1 MKCFSIEPRTR
12 KDDKGYGFLSF
23 GRNLRNKY
31 GKKLLETATK
41 TGLDVLK
48 TTSKKVVH
56 KTAEATRELIENKIS
71 DKIRKPKLYLLR
83 I

>member
-1 MKCFSIEPRTR
+1 M
-12 KDDKGYGFLSF
+12 SF

-31 GKKLLETATK
+31 GKKLLDTATK

-56 KTAEATRELIENKIS
+56 KRAEATGELIENKIA
-71 DKIRKPKLYLLR
+71 DKIGKPKLYLLR
-83 I
+83 IFKMLKK